1 MSNDFLRTTEGKNII
16 ILEDRGYKRVETQRE
31 LTYPQELFL
40 HYGYEWIDKEKE
52 KQIKANAKRR

>member
-1 MSNDFLRTTEGKNII
+1 MSNDFLRTNEGKNII
-16 ILEDRGYKRVETQRE
+16 ILEDRGYKLVETQRE

-40 HYGYEWIDKEKE
+40 NYGFKWIDKEKE